1 MNPGKR
7 LVRIYRTGSPRGY
20 QYAGLLM
27 VLAYWTIWHFL
38 HSPYI
43 DATNRPIMAG
53 ISGGTFGGLALY
65 ELLRASVPAIILGEG
80 SLHLRDWRGRLR
92 SFELDKLLRVT
103 WSYCYESGWWT
114 GYDGG
119 RAWLEFEFSDDPWR
133 PVVAD
138 YAGHSRHERI
148 REFVLELAERK
159 ALQWDP
165 ASDPLEMTDLPGAEL
180 VWRRAPA
187 DLCSRADRLP

>member
-1 MNPGKR
+1 MSAGKR

-20 QYAGLLM
+20 LSASLL
-27 VLAYWTIWHFL
+27 LALAAWTIWRFL

-65 ELLRASVPAIILGEG
+65 MLLRASVPAIILGER
-80 SLHLRDWRGRLR
+80 SLHIRDWLGHLR
-92 SFELDKLLRVT
+92 SFELDRLLRVT
-103 WSYCYESGWWT
+103 WSFCYESGWWR

-119 RAWLEFEFSDDPWR
+119 RAWLEFELSDDPWR
-133 PVVAD
+133 PVVVD

-148 REFVLELAERK
+148 RQFLLEVAERE

-165 ASDPLEMTDLPGAEL
+165 SSDPLEDTDLPGAE
-180 VWRRAPA
+180 VTWRHAPA
-187 DLCSRADRLP
+187 DHCRLR